1 MRISKNRFDYTWVI
15 VILSASIVFVS
26 LGFCSSS
33 KSIFLKA
40 ITSANNI
47 SRSAFSLNDSFRF
60 ITNSI
65 VNMFFGTL
73 IAKHGPKKL
82 ICAGLISLIASCYLF
97 CVGHSLILFYLS
109 GILLGLGLSWTTTTM
124 VGYVINLWWK
134 KENKGT
140 VMGAVLA
147 TNGIGS
153 AVATQIYSPLIHKST
168 YGYQNAY
175 WVAVLCLATVL
186 ILILLFF
193 KDKPNITSQST
204 PLTRKENT
212 KKAWTGIEFQRAK
225 RMPFFYLTLISVFF
239 CGMMLQSVVGIVSP
253 QMYDSGLD
261 ESYVAFLL
269 SLYAIALTA
278 FKFLIGYLYDKFGL
292 KTVSNLC
299 MVASITAFCLLANLS
314 PGILGKTNAF
324 IYCFVAPIALPL
336 ETVMLPFYA
345 NSLFGEKSYTKALG
359 IITSVSAVGFA
370 LGAPVANLCYDLTN
384 SYNLILYIF
393 AGIMVILLIAMNYA
407 IGTVD
412 KLKKAD

>member
-15 VILSASIVFVS
+15 VILSALIVFVS

-47 SRSAFSLNDSFRF
+47 SRSAFSLNDTFRF
-60 ITNSI
+60 ITNSV
-65 VNMFFGTL
+65 VNMFFGVL
-73 IAKHGPKKL
+73 IAKFGPKKL
-82 ICAGLISLIASCYLF
+82 ICAGLLLLIASCFLF
-97 CVGHSLILFYLS
+97 SIAQHLILFYLA
-109 GILLGLGLSWTTTTM
+109 GIFLGMGLSWTTTTM
-124 VGYVINLWWK
+124 VGYVVNVWWK
-134 KENKGT
+134 KENKGA
-140 VMGAVLA
+140 VMGAILA

-153 AVATQIYSPLIHKST
+153 AIATQIYSPLIHSGIM
-168 YGYQNAY
+168 GYKKAY
-175 WVAVLCLATVL
+175 WFAVACLFLVLLL
-186 ILILLFF
+186 IVFFF
-193 KDKPNITSQST
+193 KSNPDSSNETDNTIKKKTAI
-204 PLTRKENT
+204 KEWSGLAFE
-212 KKAWTGIEFQRAK
+212 KAK
-225 RMPFFYLTLISVFF
+225 RMPFFYILLLSTFF
-239 CGMMLQSVVGIVSP
+239 SGMMLQSIVGIVSP
-253 QMYDSGLD
+253 QMYDSGLN

-314 PGILGKTNAF
+314 PGILGKTYAF

-393 AGIMVILLIAMNYA
+393 AGIMAILLIAMNYA